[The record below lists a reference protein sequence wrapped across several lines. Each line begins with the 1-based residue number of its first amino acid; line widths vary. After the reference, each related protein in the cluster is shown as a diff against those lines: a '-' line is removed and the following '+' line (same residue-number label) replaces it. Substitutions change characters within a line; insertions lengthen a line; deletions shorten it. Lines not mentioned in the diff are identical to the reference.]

1 MAMQRGG
8 AKYHPLADSPG
19 SNPNLRGANVG
30 GIHAIREVHRL
41 LKILEGNLQNS
52 NSISPRENAHISA
65 RECLRRRRLCLLS
78 ELQKNGLTFI
88 FTGL

>member
-1 MAMQRGG
+1 MENFDCKQEFNSKYEEAL
-8 AKYHPLADSPG
+8 AKLRKR
-19 SNPNLRGANVG
+19 PN
-30 GIHAIREVHRL
+30 
-41 LKILEGNLQNS
+41 ILEGNLQNS
-52 NSISPRENAHISA
+52 NSISPRKNAHISA

>member
-1 MAMQRGG
+1 MES
-8 AKYHPLADSPG
+8 YPT
-19 SNPNLRGANVG
+19 SNPMTGIKALGYTWEKNV
-30 GIHAIREVHRL
+30 
-41 LKILEGNLQNS
+41 EGNLQNS